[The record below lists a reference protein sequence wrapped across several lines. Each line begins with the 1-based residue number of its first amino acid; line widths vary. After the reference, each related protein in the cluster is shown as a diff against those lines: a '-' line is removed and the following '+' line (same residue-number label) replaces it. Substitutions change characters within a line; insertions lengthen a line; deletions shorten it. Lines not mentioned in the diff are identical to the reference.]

1 MNNKDFENLKNN
13 ELENDKVEKDDLE
26 LDKSDESDELDFSR
40 EVGEDEFAEIPY
52 AKTVVYEDD
61 LSTSLS
67 IEEIKDLNEGDIYLL
82 IEKIDIELEQYE
94 DILMRAQEKGFN
106 FEEAIIEG
114 YNVSECERLKELKKA
129 LYKNLKE
136 IKKAKKEDG
145 FFAKI
150 PGWYY
155 IISLVIF
162 LFTLPFVSN
171 LLTVH
176 IAGAILPMFVNTKL
190 SFKLIYISLFSLYM
204 LVFILAGLI
213 PIIKYAKKGK
223 EIYDCKKTAKYMLVL
238 FILNLLTISISFYY
252 FFSSSIFD

>member
-1 MNNKDFENLKNN
+1 MNTENKDKL
-13 ELENDKVEKDDLE
+13 
-26 LDKSDESDELDFSR
+26 DESDELDFSR

-106 FEEAIIEG
+106 FEEAIIEV

-136 IKKAKKEDG
+136 IKKAKKSKVVFDRG
-145 FFAKI
+145 RKI
-150 PGWYY
+150 KKER
-155 IISLVIF
+155 VKD
-162 LFTLPFVSN
+162 
-171 LLTVH
+171 
-176 IAGAILPMFVNTKL
+176 IAEAAPKN
-190 SFKLIYISLFSLYM
+190 
-204 LVFILAGLI
+204 GLE
-213 PIIKYAKKGK
+213 Y
-223 EIYDCKKTAKYMLVL
+223 
-238 FILNLLTISISFYY
+238 
-252 FFSSSIFD
+252 